1 MSERDESP
9 YFEMNSSNVYRVCAV
24 NSFSIV
30 SSRFSIESNLFSIC
44 LSTLPESLAGKIV
57 CGVGDGHFCSSGL
70 SGRLGGSGYAA
81 VVSSLRIFIP
91 ITLFSSI
98 I

>member
-1 MSERDESP
+1 MSERGESP
-9 YFEMNSSNVYRVCAV
+9 YFRTNSSNVYRVCAA

-30 SSRFSIESNLFSIC
+30 SSRFSIESSLFSIC
-44 LSTLPESLAGKIV
+44 LSTLPESLAGKMG